1 MRAKEFTVEAAVTP
15 YQAENLQLEKAM
27 ELLNAHC
34 TEALPMLE
42 NPIWRSMKDHQEPLV
57 FIDTTNSERKSQ
69 NTSNHY
75 TLLMD
80 NSPNY
85 ALWPKRSKS
94 LIATS
99 DRTYANAFGGSLYA
113 LFPFNGTRIGIC
125 PEKDIWE
132 VKAHLPEFEPNIH
145 TTFEGIADMCRN
157 YLYLPDTSY
166 AEFVKAVKMPRVEK
180 ELRYLSN
187 GKVGS
192 EDFIDV
198 LNRGMAPDRTGM
210 QIKTIKSF
218 ALNHPMKNEVWFSG
232 KCIAIEKSL
241 WKRFVDSKNGVKEPK
256 PVSPP
261 GGAKV
266 SASDLKGAGLPAE
279 PPGGW

>member
-1 MRAKEFTVEAAVTP
+1 MRAKEFTTEAAVTP

-27 ELLNAHC
+27 TLLNAHC
-34 TEALPMLE
+34 TEALAMLE
-42 NPIWRSMKDHQEPLV
+42 TPIWRSMKDHQEPLV

-75 TLLMD
+75 TLLLD
-80 NSPNY
+80 NSPY
-85 ALWPKRSKS
+85 YKLWPKRSKS
-94 LIATS
+94 LIATTD
-99 DRTYANAFGGSLYA
+99 DRYARGFVGTMYA
-113 LFPFNGTRIGIC
+113 LFPFNGTRIGVC
-125 PEKDIWE
+125 PVRDIWE
-132 VKAHLPEFEPNIH
+132 VMATLPEFQTNIH

-166 AEFVKAVKMPRVEK
+166 AEFVAAVKLPRVEE

-218 ALNHPMKNEVWFSG
+218 ASKHPMDNEVWFSG

-241 WKRFVDSKNGVKEPK
+241 WERFCNAKFRKDVADRDKPIAPPMPWSGLGSGPGIGKSDMVKI
-256 PVSPP
+256 
-261 GGAKV
+261 
-266 SASDLKGAGLPAE
+266 
-279 PPGGW
+279 